1 MLQKESELLEGIINA
16 IPDPIIVKN
25 RELKVLRCNP
35 AGYSLLGEIQKLK
48 RISRDEIFNDEVSE
62 KAVQTGKMEESLK
75 PVNMQGSYYQ
85 KVATPILSSS
95 GEVTHIVEQY
105 KDITEVIEKQQELD
119 VYFSSSLDLLC
130 IANMEGRF
138 IRLNPQWEIVLGYT
152 TAELKDQEI
161 LDYLHTD
168 DILSTYEAIKDLGN
182 NREVKAFINRYRC
195 KDGTYRWLEWRA
207 KPVERKI
214 YAVAR
219 DITEQEEDKRKLE
232 VSEEKY
238 KTLVEQST
246 EMLYLHDLK
255 GNILDV
261 NKTTCN
267 VMGYKREKLLTLNIL
282 DLHPYKGD
290 PKFFENIWES
300 WSKNQ
305 IIEFTTEHKTQK
317 NKVMDVEI
325 RARKIKFGGKEYI
338 MALARD
344 VTETRKIQDTL
355 IQAKRKAE
363 SANIAKTRFLAN
375 MSHEIRTPMN
385 GIQGFLQLLED
396 TPLNEEQREYIEH
409 IENSSTNLL
418 NIINDILDLSKIE
431 SGEVFFDRHPINL
444 KDTIEN
450 IVIPF
455 EYRAISKGL
464 EYEVNISKELSREV
478 YGDTTKLMQIATN
491 LITNA
496 IKFTSEGK
504 VFIKAKIEREDEKQL
519 TLLFSVKDSGIGLR
533 KSEMGKVFLPFNQAD
548 DTYTR
553 KYGGTGLGLA
563 IVKELLVA
571 MGGNI
576 SIDSIYGLG
585 STFCIRIP
593 LDKIPIN
600 EINKRIE
607 GTSDS
612 AIK

>member
-1 MLQKESELLEGIINA
+1 MREKESDLLEGIIDA
-16 IPDPIIVKN
+16 IPDPIVVKN
-25 RELKVLRCNP
+25 LEFKILRCNP
-35 AGYSLLGEIQKLK
+35 AGYTLLGEIQKIQRNNREK
-48 RISRDEIFNDEVSE
+48 IFNDEVSE
-62 KAVQTGKMEESLK
+62 KAVKTEKMQKTLK
-75 PVNMQGSYYQ
+75 PVKVQDSYYQ
-85 KVATPILSSS
+85 KVATPILSSD

-105 KDITEVIEKQQELD
+105 KNITEVIEKQKELD

-138 IRLNPQWEIVLGYT
+138 LRLNPEWEKVLGYT
-152 TAELKDQEI
+152 TEELKDQDI
-161 LDYLHTD
+161 LDFLHRE
-168 DILSTYEAIKDLGN
+168 DILLTYEAIKELGN
-182 NREVKAFINRYRC
+182 DQEVKGFVNRYRR

-207 KPVERKI
+207 KPVNRKI

-219 DITEQEEDKRKLE
+219 DITEQEEGKRKLE

-267 VMGYKREKLLTLNIL
+267 EMGYKREELLTLNIL

-290 PKFFENIWES
+290 PKYFEHMWEN

-317 NKVMDVEI
+317 KKIMDVEI
-325 RARKIKFGGKEYI
+325 RARKISFGGKEYI

-396 TPLNEEQREYIEH
+396 TPLDEEQRDYLGH

-418 NIINDILDLSKIE
+418 SIINDILDLSKIE
-431 SGEVFFDRHPINL
+431 SGEVYFDRHPINL
-444 KDTIEN
+444 KETIEN
-450 IVIPF
+450 IAIPF

-464 EYEVNISKELSREV
+464 GYEVNITKELSQEV

-496 IKFTSEGK
+496 IKFTAEGK
-504 VFIKAKIEREDEKQL
+504 VFVKAKIEEEDETHL

-533 KSEMGKVFLPFNQAD
+533 KSEIGKVFLPFNQAD
-548 DTYTR
+548 DTNTR

-563 IVKELLVA
+563 IVKELLDV

-576 SIDSIYGLG
+576 SIESTYGLG
-585 STFCIRIP
+585 STFSLRVP
-593 LDKIPIN
+593 LEKVPFK
-600 EINKRIE
+600 ELEKR
-607 GTSDS
+607 
-612 AIK
+612 